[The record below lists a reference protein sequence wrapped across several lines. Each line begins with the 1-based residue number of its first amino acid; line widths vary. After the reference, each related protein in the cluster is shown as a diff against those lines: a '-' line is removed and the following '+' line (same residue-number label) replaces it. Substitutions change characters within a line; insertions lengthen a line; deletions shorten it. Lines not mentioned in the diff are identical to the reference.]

1 MHLQVELD
9 APLARADEL
18 RVLDGNGKA
27 VLLRIMRDETA
38 HADWKAAIVD
48 GRSQVLSLSEDGKTV
63 VLYKAGA
70 EVSRLPVAL
79 RAGEVATVRY

>member
-63 VLYKAGA
+63 VLSRAGTEIA
-70 EVSRLPVAL
+70 RVPVVL
-79 RAGEVATVRY
+79 RAGEVLRVRY